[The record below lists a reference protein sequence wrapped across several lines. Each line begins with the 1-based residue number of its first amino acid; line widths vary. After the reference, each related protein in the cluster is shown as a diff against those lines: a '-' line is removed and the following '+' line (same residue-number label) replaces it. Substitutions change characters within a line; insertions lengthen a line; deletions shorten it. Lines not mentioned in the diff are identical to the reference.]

1 MPEKLRHEGRDPGFK
16 EIKLVRE
23 EHQMQTDPIADMIT
37 RIRNAALAMKESV
50 DIPASKLK
58 IEIADILMKEGYIKA
73 YRVIDDGKQ
82 GMLRVNL
89 KYFNSRHVI
98 SGIQRVSR
106 PGRRVYKGS
115 GKIPNIRGG
124 LGISIVSTST
134 GLMTDLKAKAS
145 NVGGEVLIKVW

>member
-1 MPEKLRHEGRDPGFK
+1 MPAESRHEGRDPGLE

-23 EHQMQTDPIADMIT
+23 EHSMHTDPIADMIT
-37 RIRNAALAMKESV
+37 RIRNAAQAMKESV

-58 IEIADILMKEGYIKA
+58 INIADILQKEGYIKA
-73 YRVIDDGKQ
+73 YRLIDDGKQ
-82 GMLRVNL
+82 GTLRVNL

-106 PGRRVYKGS
+106 PGRRIYKGADE
-115 GKIPNIRGG
+115 IPTVRGG

-145 NVGGEVLIKVW
+145 NVGGEVLLKVW

>member
-1 MPEKLRHEGRDPGFK
+1 
-16 EIKLVRE
+16 
-23 EHQMQTDPIADMIT
+23 MQTDPIADMIT

-73 YRVIDDGKQ
+73 YRVIDDQKQ

-115 GKIPNIRGG
+115 DEIPSIRGG

-134 GLMTDLKAKAS
+134 GLMTDLKAKAG